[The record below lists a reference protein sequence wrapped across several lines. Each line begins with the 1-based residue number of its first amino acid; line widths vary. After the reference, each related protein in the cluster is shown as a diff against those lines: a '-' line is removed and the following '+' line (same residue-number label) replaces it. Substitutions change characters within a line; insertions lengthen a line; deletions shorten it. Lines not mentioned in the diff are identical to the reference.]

1 MSQRLQ
7 TDRFGT
13 GATLRRALDI
23 VIAATALTIAGPLLI
38 LIAIAIRLD
47 SPGPLLYSQ
56 LRLGRGGRRFRLFK
70 FRKFHDHASSA
81 RAVTLKND
89 SRMTKVGRWL
99 ERTKLDEFPQFWN
112 VLVGEMAVVG
122 PRPESVAFADC
133 FEGPFKQVLDHT
145 PGLFGPSQ
153 VVFRNESSMYP
164 ANEDPHDFY
173 RAVLFPTKARI
184 DLAYFRRRTLAGD
197 LQWILRGAQ
206 VVLWSKALGQTA
218 VLSLPD
224 FEPRPSAPSPAVS
237 IPAVQRERQL
247 GLPLAEVGE

>member
-1 MSQRLQ
+1 MLQRFHA
-7 TDRFGT
+7 DRFST
-13 GATLRRALDI
+13 GAMVRRMLDI
-23 VIAATALTIAGPLLI
+23 LIAAAALAATAPLLI
-38 LIAIAIRLD
+38 LIAVAIRLD

-56 LRLGRGGRRFRLFK
+56 PRLGRGGRRFRLFK
-70 FRKFHDHASSA
+70 FRKFHDRACNA

-99 ERTKLDEFPQFWN
+99 ERTKLDELPQFWN
-112 VLVGEMAVVG
+112 VLVGDMAVVG

-133 FEGPFKQVLDHT
+133 FEGPFKDVLDYT

-153 VVFRNESSMYP
+153 VVFRNESSLYP

-197 LQWILRGAQ
+197 LRWILRCAH
-206 VVLWSKALGQTA
+206 VILWSKALGHVA
-218 VLSLPD
+218 IPPVLD
-224 FEPRPSAPSPAVS
+224 FEASSSASNPAAQKAHQFAS
-237 IPAVQRERQL
+237 
-247 GLPLAEVGE
+247 PLAEVGE